1 MTSRLFVERRPAPFQ
16 LKKAA
21 KRLVVKVLAY
31 HRGKALPKMARMSR
45 KLTRPGQRMLPAI
58 FLGRRKMAL
67 IWNRLALVAL
77 VVALVVALLVPR
89 NHRESMTL
97 QREEQLRRRSRRSGA
112 SVGRA

>member
-77 VVALVVALLVPR
+77 VVALLVPR